1 MTHTTLDHRE
11 PSYGDLLE
19 YTGHEQLAEQ
29 FRAALKGTP
38 EPAQPNPEQSDA

>member
-11 PSYGDLLE
+11 RTCGDPLE
-19 YTGHEQLAEQ
+19 FTGHEALAEQ

-38 EPAQPNPEQSDA
+38 EPAQPNPEPSDA